1 MKINIL
7 KKLFWGGFASL
18 VLLSC
23 NALDIT
29 QNSKLSFSNMWK
41 TPTDVET
48 STHGIYYRMR
58 SNFINGATN
67 MFYWGEA
74 RVGAYMWGPSLYYNV
89 HDANMSA
96 VAKNVMDGTTSG
108 TSWSAIYTAIDQ
120 ANSVLKYANTIPAMT
135 EAQVGFALGQ
145 AHFARAYLYFWAARV
160 WGDVPLNLV
169 PVESTTQP
177 ESYPTRAP
185 KADVYAQIKLDIEKA
200 LEYAQYLG
208 SNKYLATKDAVN
220 MLKAEYGLWMYANQG
235 GDASY
240 LSMAETALN
249 EIGIGGARLITY
261 KDIFDRTKKA
271 NSEVIFILNNNQ
283 TEKLT
288 GGYYSMYTFP
298 SGDIPVQYQQNPV
311 PIYQTQWWS
320 YSQNFVDV
328 LLASKDI
335 NGDRRVD
342 CNLGIGTYEKDGKTI
357 TWPNKF
363 LGDMS
368 TSTTVFDSD
377 LIYYRYGQ
385 AVMMHAELK
394 YHQKKY
400 AEALTSLNL
409 IAKRAYGVDNFYTD
423 SSKDGVLEAL
433 TKEYFLEFPCE
444 GVIWW
449 ALIRLDKLEEYN
461 PVIAEKKALNK
472 NILLWPV
479 AKSAINKNYKLT
491 QTEGWS

>member
-1 MKINIL
+1 MKINIF
-7 KKLFWGGFASL
+7 KKLLWGGLASV

-29 QNSKLSFSNMWK
+29 QNSQLSFSNMWQ
-41 TPTDVET
+41 TPTDVST

-58 SNFINGATN
+58 SNFVNNATN

-108 TSWSAIYTAIDQ
+108 TSWSALYTAIDQ
-120 ANSVLKYANTIPAMT
+120 ANSVLKYAETIPSMT

-145 AHFARAYLYFWAARV
+145 AYFARAYLYFWAARV
-160 WGDVPLNLV
+160 WGDVPLNLL
-169 PVESTTQP
+169 PVESTTQAECYP
-177 ESYPTRAP
+177 ERAP
-185 KADVYAQIKLDIEKA
+185 KANVYAQIKLDIEKA
-200 LEYAQYLG
+200 LEYSAHLG
-208 SNKYLATKDAVN
+208 NNKYLATKDAVN
-220 MLKAEYGLWMYANQG
+220 MLKAEYGLWMYAAQG

-240 LSMAETALN
+240 LALAETALN
-249 EIGIGGARLITY
+249 EIGIGSARLINY
-261 KDIFDRTKKA
+261 QEVFSRTNKV
-271 NSEVIFILNNNQ
+271 NNEVIFALNNNQ

-288 GGYYSMYTFP
+288 GGFYSMFTYP
-298 SGDIPVQYQQNPV
+298 SGDIPAQYQQKPV

-320 YSQNFVDV
+320 YTQNFVNI
-328 LLASKDI
+328 LLDSKNT
-335 NGDRRVD
+335 NGDTRVD
-342 CNLGIGTYEKDGKTI
+342 CNLGIGTYEKDGKI
-357 TWPNKF
+357 ISWPNKY

-385 AVMMHAELK
+385 AVMLHAELK

-400 AEALTSLNL
+400 QDALNSLNL
-409 IAKRAYGVDNFYTD
+409 IAKRAYGVENFYTD
-423 SSKDGVLEAL
+423 ASQSAVLEAL
-433 TKEYFLEFPCE
+433 IKEYFLEFPCE

-461 PVIAEKKALNK
+461 PVIAAKKALNK
-472 NILLWPV
+472 NILLWPIS
-479 AKSAINKNYKLT
+479 KSAIDRNYKIT